1 MSCYLKVL
9 ICAIVALA
17 IWFFPV
23 PDGLTPLTW
32 HILAIFITTVV
43 AFILQPLPVGA
54 IALIAIS
61 FIMLTGMMKTSE
73 ALKGFS
79 STTVWLI
86 VAAFLYAKGFI
97 KTGLG
102 RRIAYLLIRGFGGS
116 SLRLGYTLALSDM
129 IIAPATPSNTARAG
143 GILFP
148 IVRSVSNSFGSEPDQ
163 GPRKIGAYLMQ
174 TVFHSNC
181 LSSSM
186 FMTASAPN
194 ALIVSLAASTLF
206 VDILWGM
213 WTLSALV
220 PGIIAFITMPLVIY
234 KLYPPEIKK
243 TPEAKALAQEELIK
257 MGPVTRDERVTIGI
271 FLLSLL
277 AWSTSKWTG
286 LDATAVALSGV
297 CLMLMTR
304 IITWQDVQSE
314 KGAWDILVW
323 LGVMICMADK
333 LNQLGLFK
341 WFAVTTSA
349 LFTGIPWEITLTV
362 LLIVYCYSHY
372 FFAGSTPH
380 VVAMYAA
387 FGSVSVAA
395 GAPPMM
401 AALSLAFVTNL
412 MSGISHYGN
421 GPAVI
426 YYGAGYVSQREWWR
440 LGFIVM
446 LLNIAI
452 WFGLGAVWWKILGL
466 W

>member
-1 MSCYLKVL
+1 MNTYVKVL
-9 ICAIVALA
+9 ICAVVALA
-17 IWFFPV
+17 IWFSPE
-23 PDGLTPLTW
+23 PAGLDPLTW
-32 HILAIFITTVV
+32 HILAVFITTVV
-43 AFILQPLPVGA
+43 AFVLQPLPVGA
-54 IALIAIS
+54 VALIAIS
-61 FIMLTGMMKTSE
+61 FIMISGMMKPAE
-73 ALKGFS
+73 ALTGFS

-86 VAAFLYAKGFI
+86 VSAFLYAKGFI

-102 RRIAYLLIRGFGGS
+102 RRIAYLLISRFGSS

-129 IIAPATPSNTARAG
+129 IISPATPSNTARAG

-148 IVRSVSNSFGSEPDQ
+148 IVRSVSSSFGSEPDD
-163 GPRKIGAYLMQ
+163 GPRRIGAFLMQ

-206 VDILWGM
+206 VDISWGM

-220 PGIIAFITMPLVIY
+220 PGIVAFITLPLVIY
-234 KLYPPEIKK
+234 TLYPPEIKK
-243 TPEAKALAQEELIK
+243 TPQAKALAQEELVK
-257 MGPVTRDERVTIGI
+257 MGPVSRDERMTIGI

-297 CLMLMTR
+297 CLM
-304 IITWQDVQSE
+304 IISNVINWQDVQSE

-333 LNQLGLFK
+333 LNKLGLFK
-341 WFAVTTSA
+341 WFAATTSA
-349 LFTGIPWEITLTV
+349 LFSGIPWEITLTV

-387 FGSVSVAA
+387 FASVSVAA
-395 GAPPMM
+395 GAPPML

-426 YYGAGYVSQREWWR
+426 YYGAGYVAQRDWWR
-440 LGFIVM
+440 LGFIIM
-446 LLNIAI
+446 LINIVI

>member
-1 MSCYLKVL
+1 
-9 ICAIVALA
+9 
-17 IWFFPV
+17 
-23 PDGLTPLTW
+23 
-32 HILAIFITTVV
+32 
-43 AFILQPLPVGA
+43 
-54 IALIAIS
+54 
-61 FIMLTGMMKTSE
+61 
-73 ALKGFS
+73 
-79 STTVWLI
+79 
-86 VAAFLYAKGFI
+86 
-97 KTGLG
+97 
-102 RRIAYLLIRGFGGS
+102 FGGS

-206 VDILWGM
+206 VDISWGM

-323 LGVMICMADK
+323 LGVMIC
-333 LNQLGLFK
+333 
-341 WFAVTTSA
+341 
-349 LFTGIPWEITLTV
+349 
-362 LLIVYCYSHY
+362 
-372 FFAGSTPH
+372 
-380 VVAMYAA
+380 
-387 FGSVSVAA
+387 
-395 GAPPMM
+395 
-401 AALSLAFVTNL
+401 
-412 MSGISHYGN
+412 
-421 GPAVI
+421 
-426 YYGAGYVSQREWWR
+426 
-440 LGFIVM
+440 
-446 LLNIAI
+446 
-452 WFGLGAVWWKILGL
+452 
-466 W
+466 

>member
-163 GPRKIGAYLMQ
+163 GPRKIG
-174 TVFHSNC
+174 
-181 LSSSM
+181 
-186 FMTASAPN
+186 
-194 ALIVSLAASTLF
+194 
-206 VDILWGM
+206 
-213 WTLSALV
+213 
-220 PGIIAFITMPLVIY
+220 
-234 KLYPPEIKK
+234 
-243 TPEAKALAQEELIK
+243 
-257 MGPVTRDERVTIGI
+257 
-271 FLLSLL
+271 
-277 AWSTSKWTG
+277 
-286 LDATAVALSGV
+286 
-297 CLMLMTR
+297 
-304 IITWQDVQSE
+304 
-314 KGAWDILVW
+314 
-323 LGVMICMADK
+323 
-333 LNQLGLFK
+333 
-341 WFAVTTSA
+341 
-349 LFTGIPWEITLTV
+349 
-362 LLIVYCYSHY
+362 
-372 FFAGSTPH
+372 
-380 VVAMYAA
+380 
-387 FGSVSVAA
+387 
-395 GAPPMM
+395 
-401 AALSLAFVTNL
+401 
-412 MSGISHYGN
+412 
-421 GPAVI
+421 
-426 YYGAGYVSQREWWR
+426 
-440 LGFIVM
+440 
-446 LLNIAI
+446 
-452 WFGLGAVWWKILGL
+452 
-466 W
+466 

>member
-1 MSCYLKVL
+1 MNRSLKVL
-9 ICAIVALA
+9 ICAAVALT

-23 PDGLTPLTW
+23 PEGLTPLTW

-54 IALIAIS
+54 VALIAIS
-61 FIMLTGMMKTSE
+61 SIMLTGMMTTAE

-148 IVRSVSNSFGSEPDQ
+148 IVRGVSSSFGSEPDQ
-163 GPRKIGAYLMQ
+163 NPRKIGAFLMQ

-206 VDILWGM
+206 VDISWGM

-220 PGIIAFITMPLVIY
+220 PGIIAFS
-234 KLYPPEIKK
+234 
-243 TPEAKALAQEELIK
+243 
-257 MGPVTRDERVTIGI
+257 
-271 FLLSLL
+271 LSRWL
-277 AWSTSKWTG
+277 STGSIRRKSKRPRRQKRWRRK
-286 LDATAVALSGV
+286 S
-297 CLMLMTR
+297 CR
-304 IITWQDVQSE
+304 
-314 KGAWDILVW
+314 
-323 LGVMICMADK
+323 
-333 LNQLGLFK
+333 K
-341 WFAVTTSA
+341 WARLPAMSA
-349 LFTGIPWEITLTV
+349 
-362 LLIVYCYSHY
+362 
-372 FFAGSTPH
+372 
-380 VVAMYAA
+380 
-387 FGSVSVAA
+387 
-395 GAPPMM
+395 
-401 AALSLAFVTNL
+401 
-412 MSGISHYGN
+412 
-421 GPAVI
+421 
-426 YYGAGYVSQREWWR
+426 
-440 LGFIVM
+440 
-446 LLNIAI
+446 
-452 WFGLGAVWWKILGL
+452 
-466 W
+466 

>member
-97 KTGLG
+97 KT
-102 RRIAYLLIRGFGGS
+102 
-116 SLRLGYTLALSDM
+116 LSDM

-206 VDILWGM
+206 VDISWM

-446 LLNIAI
+446 LLNIVI